1 MLSGVLHPFV
11 ERTMTG
17 ISARSA
23 RWGAIGAVG
32 MASFYALV
40 VGGFS
45 DSVEH
50 LFDQIRLDWYL
61 LVPIIAGFGVQ
72 IAVMAELRRRHRL
85 MGSAMG
91 AGAAGAGASTAGMI
105 ACCAHHIAEL
115 LPFLGATAATSFL
128 YDTRV
133 AFMVVGLGINGVALT
148 IGLSRLKHA
157 FVPDG
162 PKEVACHTV

>member
-1 MLSGVLHPFV
+1 MLLGVLHPFV
-11 ERTMTG
+11 ERQMTG

-40 VGGFS
+40 VGGLS

-72 IAVMAELRRRHRL
+72 IAGR
-85 MGSAMG
+85 
-91 AGAAGAGASTAGMI
+91 
-105 ACCAHHIAEL
+105 
-115 LPFLGATAATSFL
+115 
-128 YDTRV
+128 
-133 AFMVVGLGINGVALT
+133 
-148 IGLSRLKHA
+148 SRW
-157 FVPDG
+157 
-162 PKEVACHTV
+162 